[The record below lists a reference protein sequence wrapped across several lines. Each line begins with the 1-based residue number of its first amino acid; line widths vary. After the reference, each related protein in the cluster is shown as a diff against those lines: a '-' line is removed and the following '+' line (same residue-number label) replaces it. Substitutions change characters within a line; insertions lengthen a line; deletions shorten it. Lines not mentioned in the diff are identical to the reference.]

1 MSPWPL
7 FCQQLVNGLT
17 IGAIYA
23 LIAVGYTMVYGVIQL
38 INFAHGEV
46 FMVGAYLA
54 LTVCL
59 LVGASH
65 ALTGIALVALCL
77 VMAVVAMAGCGL
89 LGWGIERVAY
99 RPLRPRPDNCLTPV
113 GASRDGHTPRLTALI
128 TAIGVSFFLQ
138 NAVMLVYGA
147 TDRRFPALVPPLR
160 WEVGGAT
167 VTVLQVVIVATGTVL
182 MIAVQGL
189 VMGTKLG
196 TAMRATAQD
205 HKACWLLGI
214 PVDRIIVITFIL
226 GSVLA
231 AIGGIL
237 FGLYYNTINFHDG
250 YLTGLK
256 AFTAAVLGGIGNIP
270 GAMVGGVV
278 LGVLEGLGAGYLSSQ
293 WKNVFA
299 FVVLVGLLLFK
310 PTGLLGERVAERA

>member
-1 MSPWPL
+1 MTAWQL
-7 FCQQLVNGLT
+7 LAQQLANGLT

-23 LIAVGYTMVYGVIQL
+23 LIALGYTMVYGVIQL

-54 LTVCL
+54 LTVL
-59 LVGASH
+59 LVVGTNA
-65 ALTGIALVALCL
+65 AVAGPLPVGLILLCAIA
-77 VMAVVAMAGCGL
+77 AMLGCGL
-89 LGWGIERVAY
+89 LGAGMERIAY
-99 RPLRPRPDNCLTPV
+99 RPLRD
-113 GASRDGHTPRLTALI
+113 APRLAALI

-138 NAVMLVYGA
+138 NAVMLLYGA
-147 TDRRFPALVPPLR
+147 TDQHFPALIPSIR
-160 WEVGGAT
+160 WDLGGT
-167 VTVLQVVIVATGTVL
+167 TITLLQVIIWISSGALMVAL
-182 MIAVQGL
+182 QAL
-189 VMGTKLG
+189 VMFTKLG
-196 TAMRATAQD
+196 RAMRATAQD
-205 HKACWLLGI
+205 PKACWLLGI
-214 PVDRIIVITFIL
+214 PVQQIIAVTFVI
-226 GSVLA
+226 GSCLA
-231 AIGGIL
+231 AIGGML

-270 GAMVGGVV
+270 GAMIGGLV
-278 LGVLEGLGAGYLSSQ
+278 LGMLEGLGAGYLSAQ